1 MLRPFPA
8 RLVQNNTV
16 QNHLIEI
23 QHLLPQT
30 QELWIAVAFI
40 SEKGVNLLLESIQKH
55 APNNLK
61 VRIFTSTERA
71 VSEPKALYLLWQ
83 KSITTPHFE
92 LFLINKQDAAAFF
105 HSKIYYFINTQTSN
119 IMLGSANL
127 TQGGLLDN
135 SETSLVFE
143 EAIASR
149 LDTQI
154 ADLFQGLRPISTRA
168 IAENITK
175 YSDFYAKEQGLAVS
189 FEMTDERKSFIFNQ
203 YFKNKTFENPRLRI
217 LKQNLT
223 TWLDNAE
230 NAPIPSDVLAF
241 FEWLQPAHHTI
252 VRFIQHHQAL
262 ATATLW
268 RAVCHENTQQ
278 NTLLSTAELSA
289 LLHLY
294 QPRRFV
300 PITEAF
306 FLFLRY
312 ECDLQT
318 GLYCNINPETYTAC
332 CHSIS
337 ALRQAWHLKSNGDI
351 ITGLHIGHTDAF

>member
-1 MLRPFPA
+1 MLRPFSA

-40 SEKGVNLLLESIQKH
+40 SEKGVNLLLESIQKY

-71 VSEPKALYLLWQ
+71 VSEPRSLYLLWQ
-83 KSITTPHFE
+83 KSITTPNFE
-92 LFLINKQDAAAFF
+92 LFLINKQDVAAFF

-154 ADLFQGLRPISTRA
+154 ADLFQGLRPISSPAT
-168 IAENITK
+168 AENITK
-175 YSDFYAKEQGLAVS
+175 YSDFYATEQGLAVS
-189 FEMTDERKSFIFNQ
+189 FEMTDERKFFIFNQ
-203 YFKNKTFENPRLRI
+203 YFKNKTFENPKLRI

-223 TWLDNAE
+223 TWLDKSE
-230 NAPIPSDVLAF
+230 NTAIPSDVLAF
-241 FEWLQPAHHTI
+241 FKWLQPKHRNIA
-252 VRFIQHHQAL
+252 RFVQHHQSL

-318 GLYCNINPETYTAC
+318 GLYCNINPEAYTAC

-351 ITGLHIGHTDAF
+351 VTGLHIGHTDAF